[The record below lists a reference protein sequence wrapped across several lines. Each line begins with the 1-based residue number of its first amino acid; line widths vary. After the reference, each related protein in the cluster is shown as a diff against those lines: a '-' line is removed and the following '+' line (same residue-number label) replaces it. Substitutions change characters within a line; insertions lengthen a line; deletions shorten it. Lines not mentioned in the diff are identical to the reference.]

1 MKFLIENWYV
11 ILAVVAI
18 LTVSIYTVY
27 VFVKRPRNEQIN
39 AVREW
44 LLYAVIEAEKQFGS
58 KTGELKLRYVYNM
71 FIERFGFLS
80 DIITFEMV
88 STLVDEALE
97 KMEKM
102 LSNEAVENYVGRP
115 AKKEDK

>member
-1 MKFLIENWYV
+1 
-11 ILAVVAI
+11 
-18 LTVSIYTVY
+18 
-27 VFVKRPRNEQIN
+27 
-39 AVREW
+39 
-44 LLYAVIEAEKQFGS
+44 
-58 KTGELKLRYVYNM
+58 M